1 MVSLRASLLIL
12 GPLVV
17 LPAFA
22 QQDEVPHWLQV
33 ARRHAAAIADEGK
46 NDLYLSG
53 YIHHGRH
60 TYTAERISEFNERD
74 AWGLGFG
81 KTLRNE
87 SGNDESLYVLGIN
100 DSHYKLQWM
109 AGYAYMRVWPIG
121 HSGFEASAGVTAQMM
136 SRSDYFGGFPFPVAL
151 PVAALGTRRAKLFFA
166 YVPRLSGNKGNGDVL
181 YMFGRIQIE

>member
-1 MVSLRASLLIL
+1 MPFLRLYLLL
-12 GPLVV
+12 FMLFAR

-22 QQDEVPHWLQV
+22 QEDEAPHWLQV

-46 NDLYLSG
+46 KDLYLSG

-60 TYTAERISEFNERD
+60 TYTAERISEFNEKD

-81 KTLRNE
+81 KTLRNG

-109 AGYAYMRVWPIG
+109 AGYAYMRVWPLG

-151 PVAALGTRRAKLFFA
+151 PVAALGTRRAKLFFS

-181 YMFGRIQIE
+181 FMFGRIQIE